1 MQVDGEGV
9 PAEKVTDLE
18 IAVMT
23 ILLRWNE
30 EDEIYE
36 VAPGS
41 RPVHRN
47 LTSGRPGGRE
57 EFAEEEMIVT

>member
-1 MQVDGEGV
+1 MMVRSQVNGDGV
-9 PAEKVTDLE
+9 PAEKVADLE

-23 ILLRWNE
+23 ILLRWNK
-30 EDEIYE
+30 EDGIYE
-36 VAPGS
+36 VPPGE

-57 EFAEEEMIVT
+57 

>member
-1 MQVDGEGV
+1 MKFDGEGV
-9 PAEKVTDLE
+9 PAEKVPDLE

-36 VAPGS
+36 VAPGA

-47 LTSGRPGGRE
+47 LTSGRPGGRDNSTE
-57 EFAEEEMIVT
+57 